1 MKRIIMVVLGMT
13 LLYNICSA
21 EEYPDMKDEK
31 TRLSYSTGFQVG
43 VDFLQQGTEINP
55 EMLLKGVQDALAD
68 NKPLFK
74 HQEIKAALIDL
85 QKKIAVEQ
93 EIQLKAHARK
103 NMAEGM
109 AYLAENS
116 KKEGI
121 KALPSGLQYKVITKG
136 SGKAPKAGDSV
147 TVHYRGTLINGTEF
161 DSSYSRGKPAAFKAD
176 RVIDGWKEAL
186 PLMREG
192 AKWQLFIPPELGY
205 GDKRTGRIEPN
216 STLIFMVELI
226 SVEQADQQ
234 INLK

>member
-1 MKRIIMVVLGMT
+1 MKYFYLALLSTVLMAGS
-13 LLYNICSA
+13 CSA
-21 EEYPDMKDEK
+21 EESLNLKDEK
-31 TRLSYSTGFQVG
+31 ARVSYSIGYQVG
-43 VDFLQQGTEINP
+43 SDFNRQGLDINSGV
-55 EMLLKGVQDALAD
+55 LSKGVSDALTD
-68 NKPLFK
+68 NSPLMT
-74 HQEIKAALIDL
+74 HQEMRTTLTDL
-85 QKKIAVEQ
+85 QKTAAALQEQ
-93 EIQLKAHARK
+93 RMKAEAEK

-121 KALPSGLQYKVITKG
+121 KTLPSGLQYKVITEG

-192 AKWQLFIPPELGY
+192 ARWQLFIPPELGY
-205 GDKRTGRIEPN
+205 GDKRTGSIEPN

-226 SVEQADQQ
+226 SVEQADS
-234 INLK
+234 K